1 MAEQDNYYH
10 KVIDDLYAQV
20 VDHDRP
26 RGSQFD
32 YCEDITEKYI
42 DKMSDI
48 ELQYWYDTYIAPCG
62 AFTKRHSTMKEEEA
76 GGNVR
81 SEMVQLAQRIRD
93 AGDEL
98 HDLAVELADNIAR
111 TDPDDTYLDFI
122 MAELEKSDNSTDV
135 AAHLVASGIRA
146 ILMFDAVDTTVVN

>member
-1 MAEQDNYYH
+1 M
-10 KVIDDLYAQV
+10 
-20 VDHDRP
+20 
-26 RGSQFD
+26 
-32 YCEDITEKYI
+32 T
-42 DKMSDI
+42 
-48 ELQYWYDTYIAPCG
+48 
-62 AFTKRHSTMKEEEA
+62 EEEA

-81 SEMVQLAQRIRD
+81 TDMVRLARLIRD

-122 MAELEKSDNSTDV
+122 MAELEKSDDSTDV
-135 AAHLVASGIRA
+135 AAHLVASGVRA

>member
-1 MAEQDNYYH
+1 
-10 KVIDDLYAQV
+10 
-20 VDHDRP
+20 
-26 RGSQFD
+26 
-32 YCEDITEKYI
+32 
-42 DKMSDI
+42 
-48 ELQYWYDTYIAPCG
+48 
-62 AFTKRHSTMKEEEA
+62 MKEEEA

-81 SEMVQLAQRIRD
+81 TDMVRLARLIRD

-122 MAELEKSDNSTDV
+122 MAELEKSDDSTDV

>member
-1 MAEQDNYYH
+1 
-10 KVIDDLYAQV
+10 
-20 VDHDRP
+20 
-26 RGSQFD
+26 
-32 YCEDITEKYI
+32 
-42 DKMSDI
+42 
-48 ELQYWYDTYIAPCG
+48 
-62 AFTKRHSTMKEEEA
+62 MKEE
-76 GGNVR
+76 NVR

-122 MAELEKSDNSTDV
+122 MAELEKSDDSTDV
-135 AAHLVASGIRA
+135 AAHLVAYGVRA